1 MKKLSKI
8 HITNSIF
15 ISANVL
21 TLLSLCKIT
30 NASPISKFAKPS
42 TVALLGE
49 VIRNPTESF
58 IQKLPNG
65 NLKANF
71 LVSGKHSVLLRNFNI
86 KGKSNVGVKK
96 TINSDYKIILP
107 SKSHRKLEE
116 EGVAFKVFTYSKN
129 NLDKQ
134 IDIFEE
140 NGKIVVNS
148 EKGKGT
154 TNYIVKSTTLD
165 FGDGASTSSQA
176 SSSNEP
182 VITSKRY
189 SNYDESSGRFIVEQ
203 TNIYNPLSLK
213 LISSTTKN
221 FLTREITSSSDN
233 APQTSITREV
243 FFKTPTIQLL
253 SETAMNPETAPI
265 TKTPE
270 GKIKARFLHFGRSS
284 ASVKYVLV
292 KSKSLV
298 TVKKNIDNAFEEI
311 QKVKGKM
318 NFESEGV
325 EFIIHTRSKYG
336 LDKKI
341 HITQEN
347 GDIVV
352 NSTKGENTPNHSI
365 KKTVLKFGDGS
376 SSPKINQTKFSLPN
390 DQTKQFDLEEH
401 STYDVTTRTL
411 ISQTTKNNSTGITEH
426 IDKNPD
432 NTKTRIVEQANGNK
446 SKYLLTE
453 NNEIIYS
460 ERKDP
465 HGNISMTRTLTGE
478 VLSHK
483 KFNTNGNLVEESI
496 SSPYQYESHT
506 YNENGFITSSTRS
519 NTLPNGDSIGTT
531 LYSNGESITQE
542 RRNDGS
548 LKTSIT
554 RTITG
559 ELLKQDFNEN
569 GEPLNNPYRIN

>member
-8 HITNSIF
+8 HIKGTIF
-15 ISANVL
+15 ISTN
-21 TLLSLCKIT
+21 LLILINKVS
-30 NASPISKFAKPS
+30 NATPILRFSKPS

-107 SKSHRKLEE
+107 SKSHRKLTE
-116 EGVAFKVFTYSKN
+116 EGVAFRVFTHSKSG
-129 NLDKQ
+129 LDKQ

-140 NGKIVVNS
+140 NGSIVVNS
-148 EKGKGT
+148 KKNEGT
-154 TNYIVKSTTLD
+154 PNFIFKSTILN
-165 FGDGASTSSQA
+165 FGDGASTSSQ
-176 SSSNEP
+176 SSSSDEP
-182 VITSKRY
+182 IITSKRY
-189 SNYDESSGRFIVEQ
+189 SNYDKNSGRFIIEQ

-213 LISSTTKN
+213 LISSETKN
-221 FLTREITSSSDN
+221 FLNGETTSSSGSD
-233 APQTSITREV
+233 PQTRTTRDV

-270 GKIKARFLHFGRSS
+270 GKIRARFLHFGRAS
-284 ASVKYVLV
+284 ASVRNVLV
-292 KSKSLV
+292 KSKSLI
-298 TVKKNIDNAFEEI
+298 TVKKNIGDTFEEI

-318 NFESEGV
+318 NLESEGV

-336 LDKKI
+336 LNKKI

-365 KKTVLKFGDGS
+365 KKTVLNLVDS
-376 SSPKINQTKFSLPN
+376 LSSPKITQTKLSLPN
-390 DQTKQFDLEEH
+390 NETKQFDLEEQLL
-401 STYDVTTRTL
+401 YDATTHTL
-411 ISQTTKNNSTGITEH
+411 ISQTTKNNSTGKTEH
-426 IDKNPD
+426 FYRNPD
-432 NTKTRIVEQANGNK
+432 NTKTKIVEQANGSK
-446 SKYLLTE
+446 YKYLLTE
-453 NNEIIYS
+453 KDEIIYS
-460 ERKDP
+460 EGKDQY
-465 HGNISMTRTLTGE
+465 GNTLMTRTLTGG

-483 KFNTNGNLVEESI
+483 KFNANGNLVEETV
-496 SSPYQYESHT
+496 SSPTQYESHT
-506 YNENGFITSSTRS
+506 YDENGFITSSTRS
-519 NTLPNGDSIGTT
+519 NTLPNGESVGTT
-531 LYSNGESITQE
+531 IYLNGESITQE
-542 RRNDGS
+542 RRSDGS
-548 LKTSIT
+548 LISTII
-554 RTITG
+554 RTTTG
-559 ELLKQDFNEN
+559 ELFKQDFNT
-569 GEPLNNPYRIN
+569 NNLPINNTYKIN

>member
-8 HITNSIF
+8 HIKGTIF
-15 ISANVL
+15 ISTN
-21 TLLSLCKIT
+21 LLILINKVS
-30 NASPISKFAKPS
+30 NATPILRFSKPS

-107 SKSHRKLEE
+107 SKSHRKLTE
-116 EGVAFKVFTYSKN
+116 EGVAFRVFTHSKSG
-129 NLDKQ
+129 LDKQ

-140 NGKIVVNS
+140 NGSIVVNS
-148 EKGKGT
+148 KKNEGT
-154 TNYIVKSTTLD
+154 PNFIFKSTILN
-165 FGDGASTSSQA
+165 FGDGASTSSQ
-176 SSSNEP
+176 SSSSDEP
-182 VITSKRY
+182 IITSKRY
-189 SNYDESSGRFIVEQ
+189 SNYDKNSGRFIIEQ

-213 LISSTTKN
+213 LISSETKN
-221 FLTREITSSSDN
+221 FLNGETTSSSGSD
-233 APQTSITREV
+233 PQTRTTRDV

-270 GKIKARFLHFGRSS
+270 GKIRARFLHFGRAS
-284 ASVKYVLV
+284 ASVRNVLV
-292 KSKSLV
+292 KSKSLI
-298 TVKKNIDNAFEEI
+298 TVKKNIGDTFEEI

-318 NFESEGV
+318 NLESEGV

-336 LDKKI
+336 LNKKI

-365 KKTVLKFGDGS
+365 KKTVLNLVDS
-376 SSPKINQTKFSLPN
+376 LSSPKITQTKLSLPN
-390 DQTKQFDLEEH
+390 NETKQFDLEEQLL
-401 STYDVTTRTL
+401 YDATTHTL
-411 ISQTTKNNSTGITEH
+411 ISQTTKNNSTGKTEH
-426 IDKNPD
+426 FYRNPD
-432 NTKTRIVEQANGNK
+432 NTKTKIVGQANGSK
-446 SKYLLTE
+446 YKYLLTE
-453 NNEIIYS
+453 KDEIIYS
-460 ERKDP
+460 EGKDQY
-465 HGNISMTRTLTGE
+465 GNTLMTRTLTGG

-483 KFNTNGNLVEESI
+483 KFNANGNLVEETV
-496 SSPYQYESHT
+496 SSPTQYESHT
-506 YNENGFITSSTRS
+506 YDENGFITSSTRS
-519 NTLPNGDSIGTT
+519 NTLPNGESVGTT
-531 LYSNGESITQE
+531 IYLNGESITQE
-542 RRNDGS
+542 RRSDGS
-548 LKTSIT
+548 LISTII
-554 RTITG
+554 RTTTG
-559 ELLKQDFNEN
+559 ELFKQDFNT
-569 GEPLNNPYRIN
+569 NNLPINNTYKIN